1 MTLRGGITPW
11 PTRGRRRIG
20 GLLGLPALVVALL
33 GLPAHANEPGLSPT
47 RKGTLER
54 SRAETVRVDGRLY
67 EVRIASAGVEGEHQL
82 LIVRATIVINPDP
95 NLESQR
101 NWNVVQPFLQR
112 TCKGPF
118 VVLEHQLVDKVNLY
132 VRFRCGAG

>member
-1 MTLRGGITPW
+1 M
-11 PTRGRRRIG
+11 RI
-20 GLLGLPALVVALL
+20 LALVVALL
-33 GLPAHANEPGLSPT
+33 GVPALADNARFGPGMLEVQFDST

-67 EVRIASAGVEGEHQL
+67 EVRVASTGVEGEHQL
-82 LIVRATIVINPDP
+82 LIVRGTIVVNPDP
-95 NLESQR
+95 DLESQR

-118 VVLEHQLVDKVNLY
+118 VVLENQLVDKVNLY
-132 VRFRCGAG
+132 IRFRCS